1 MHTGDTINGK
11 NISARNHAI
20 CRAAAAYSTPKT
32 VAAATAA
39 AEKRT
44 VFHTAAHVCASSK
57 TAHEEPADTALSH
70 TAAKGS
76 RQHTANMVNTVAVS
90 HFSQAHIG
98 ARGGKGETD
107 LSTATRLLQY
117 AYKPPA
123 AAVTASTS
131 HTNTDARAMS
141 NSYAT
146 SR

>member
-20 CRAAAAYSTPKT
+20 CRAAAAYSTPTT

-39 AEKRT
+39 AEKRI

-57 TAHEEPADTALSH
+57 TAHEEPAAAALSH

-76 RQHTANMVNTVAVS
+76 RQHSTNMANTVAVS
-90 HFSQAHIG
+90 HFSQARTG

-123 AAVTASTS
+123 AAVAASTS